1 MLTKIKNLLK
11 KKIKIKL
18 KEINY
23 LRKKQYIPDILD
35 HINIESTSVCNLKCK
50 FCAYDKRDL
59 EQVPLQSME
68 MNLFKNITR
77 QCLDLGYKN
86 FGLTPVTGDIFMD
99 KNIIEKL
106 DYLETLDNLNGYY
119 FYTNFIA
126 TKENK
131 ILKLLDC
138 KKLSHLGLSI
148 YGHDEESFIRFSK
161 GSESSYR
168 ILIKNLN
175 FLYNQLKKSN
185 YDFKIELT
193 QRTSKNFD
201 LNNSKSELSIVL
213 KKLILLKNVKYEY
226 NNKFT
231 NWGGLVKEKDISDL
245 NIKFQTELTK
255 KTGSCSLIYSRLT
268 IGTDGIVN
276 ACACRDANFSLK
288 ISDLKK
294 SNLKDIISYKNPKY
308 KKIIHN
314 QEKIIFQKFV
324 TM

>member
-213 KKLILLKNVKYEY
+213 KN
-226 NNKFT
+226 
-231 NWGGLVKEKDISDL
+231 
-245 NIKFQTELTK
+245 
-255 KTGSCSLIYSRLT
+255 
-268 IGTDGIVN
+268 
-276 ACACRDANFSLK
+276 
-288 ISDLKK
+288 
-294 SNLKDIISYKNPKY
+294 
-308 KKIIHN
+308 
-314 QEKIIFQKFV
+314 
-324 TM
+324 